1 VVHVK
6 RRLSILVWILVLVL
20 IAAHTALAQGAVT
33 GTVTAVDKYGNA
45 ILDLITQ
52 TLLDSGFEFGDVIS
66 IEVPGATLEAPF
78 VTAYSEVEV
87 GRALVR
93 GPGGEAAA
101 NVILA
106 INMGSFAQTYGVEE
120 GTLVVLSLAE
130 KAGSLGII
138 LPERVSSADTDE
150 EFANFR
156 EVTAGSMGRG
166 TFYRS
171 SSPVNNELGR
181 AACAG
186 LLVEAAGIKTVINL
200 ADSREELESY
210 FTQPDFASQYYR
222 ELYEQGQVIALGM
235 GVNYRALE
243 FQAKLK
249 EGLEFLLANEG
260 PFLIHCNEGKDRAG
274 FAAALLEALV
284 GATVQEIKEDYML
297 SYVNYYAI
305 EYGSELYEKIAE
317 SNILATLGDLAG
329 LPQGASLEEVDLR
342 GAAEGYLASIGLSAE
357 QIELLKA
364 KLTTDTK

>member
-1 VVHVK
+1 MK

-186 LLVEAAGIKTVINL
+186 ALVEAAGIKTVINL

-329 LPQGASLEEVDLR
+329 LPQGASLEGVDLSR
-342 GAAEGYLASIGLSAE
+342 AAEGYLASIGLSAE